1 MELSTADMV
10 AQLEAMGIDA
20 EGCETKQDCLARI
33 VQFKAALDARDAGA
47 PTQPPQPPEGVQG
60 GRRVD
65 DDGVNAGTLRCPR
78 CATRLVS
85 RKAALVAKCGGMPLA
100 APRPDGSWSEARYE
114 WWWRLADHNDFDNV
128 AMSHFQETPH
138 GKQRFPLCPECGCGP
153 LGVQTEG
160 GGAEVLLSC
169 ECVTQQDLSLAN
181 DAADF
186 AAPAGMPLASLQQ
199 LIAGGMASAS
209 FRVTFSEAR
218 LGLELQDVEEGQ
230 PGAVQ
235 VIGFPRADDGTRGP
249 AELSGKI
256 HLGDCVSRVNDTSCL
271 GLDYRAVLDLI
282 IGAARPV
289 TLVFERPASGS

>member
-1 MELSTADMV
+1 MV
-10 AQLEAMGIDA
+10 GPNERQ
-20 EGCETKQDCLARI
+20 
-33 VQFKAALDARDAGA
+33 KAAQPGPGA
-47 PTQPPQPPEGVQG
+47 YNNMHSDFKGSKS
-60 GRRVD
+60 
-65 DDGVNAGTLRCPR
+65 A
-78 CATRLVS
+78 
-85 RKAALVAKCGGMPLA
+85 MP
-100 APRPDGSWSEARYE
+100 G
-114 WWWRLADHNDFDNV
+114 
-128 AMSHFQETPH
+128 
-138 GKQRFPLCPECGCGP
+138 
-153 LGVQTEG
+153 
-160 GGAEVLLSC
+160 
-169 ECVTQQDLSLAN
+169 
-181 DAADF
+181 
-186 AAPAGMPLASLQQ
+186 APAGMPLASLQQ